1 MVFAALP
8 ECQTGEPPMNPI
20 VTIHLP
26 GRGLAQGETVEPADE
41 RGFVRADMRGNIAVT
56 DGATV
61 WVGKPV
67 RDAYAQPDLFI
78 APPEKPTQEV
88 LL

>member
-20 VTIHLP
+20 VTIQLP
-26 GRGLAQGETVEPADE
+26 GRGLAQGETVNPADE

-67 RDAYAQPDLFI
+67 PKIRRTC
-78 APPEKPTQEV
+78 E
-88 LL
+88 

>member
-8 ECQTGEPPMNPI
+8 ERQTGEPPMNPI
-20 VTIHLP
+20 VTIQLL
-26 GRGLAQGETVEPADE
+26 GRGLAQGETVNPADE
-41 RGFVRADMRGNIAVT
+41 RGFVRADMHGEFAN
-56 DGATV
+56 
-61 WVGKPV
+61 
-67 RDAYAQPDLFI
+67 I

>member
-20 VTIHLP
+20 VTIQLL
-26 GRGLAQGETVEPADE
+26 GRGQPQGETVEIACK
-41 RGFVRADMRGNIAVT
+41 RGFVRADMRGEFAN
-56 DGATV
+56 
-61 WVGKPV
+61 
-67 RDAYAQPDLFI
+67 I

>member
-20 VTIHLP
+20 VTIQLP

-41 RGFVRADMRGNIAVT
+41 RGFVR
-56 DGATV
+56 
-61 WVGKPV
+61 
-67 RDAYAQPDLFI
+67 DAYAQPDILI
-78 APPEKPTQEV
+78 HYAPEKMKQVELFDET
-88 LL
+88 